1 MINKILSNVESFIQA
16 HGMLDKDRPVLI
28 GLSGGA
34 DSTALLDIL
43 CSLDYKCIAVHC
55 NFKLRGDES
64 IRDYE
69 FSRMTAQN
77 YGVEF
82 HSVEF
87 DTVDYAQSN
96 GISIEMACRDLRYI
110 WFDALIDDLKA
121 QAIAVAHHKDD
132 SVETLFLNLTRGTG
146 ITGLTGIR
154 AVNGRVVRPMLN
166 LTREEI
172 ELYLKKKR
180 VEFIID
186 SSNKQDI
193 YKRNKIRLNILPQL
207 KQLNPSVTESIT
219 RTIANL
225 QETEKIYRESIDNAK
240 CKTLLKEDDQTK
252 INIKELLNYISPQT
266 LLFEILKD
274 FNISGDL
281 QKEIFDSLT
290 GISGKQ
296 FFTNEYRILKDR
308 EYLIITD
315 NDSDNCL
322 INSVLIEKDVEE
334 LSYPVKL
341 SLKIFDSIKGFS
353 IPRDKNVA
361 CFDADKIIWPLVLR
375 SYKIGDSFI
384 PLGMNNYKK
393 VSDFF
398 SDNKVSIIDK
408 EKALVLESDDK
419 IIWLIGYRNDNRFR
433 ISDKTQRVLMISIQD

>member
-1 MINKILSNVESFIQA
+1 
-16 HGMLDKDRPVLI
+16 
-28 GLSGGA
+28 
-34 DSTALLDIL
+34 
-43 CSLDYKCIAVHC
+43 
-55 NFKLRGDES
+55 
-64 IRDYE
+64 
-69 FSRMTAQN
+69 
-77 YGVEF
+77 
-82 HSVEF
+82 
-87 DTVDYAQSN
+87 
-96 GISIEMACRDLRYI
+96 MACRDLRYI

-146 ITGLTGIR
+146 IIGLTGIR